1 MKQPTRQDTINLRT
15 WRTSGVEIHEGI
27 TGVIEYPLAI
37 HRSTH
42 EHEEIACGV
51 RERYSPM
58 WHITHIPTGKSFGIR
73 SKDWDNIVKYV
84 TGIKDHP
91 ALLMLTD
98 ETMTEHPMFEDLS
111 DLHSRLRREIF

>member
-27 TGVIEYPLAI
+27 TGVIEYPLAV
-37 HRSTH
+37 HRSTN
-42 EHEEIACGV
+42 EHSEIQCGS
-51 RERYSPM
+51 RKRYSGI

-73 SKDWDNIVKYV
+73 SKDWNKIVAYV
-84 TGIKDHP
+84 EGIKDHP

-98 ETMTEHPMFEDLS
+98 ETMTAHPMFEDLS
-111 DLHSRLRREIF
+111 ALHSRLRGELF